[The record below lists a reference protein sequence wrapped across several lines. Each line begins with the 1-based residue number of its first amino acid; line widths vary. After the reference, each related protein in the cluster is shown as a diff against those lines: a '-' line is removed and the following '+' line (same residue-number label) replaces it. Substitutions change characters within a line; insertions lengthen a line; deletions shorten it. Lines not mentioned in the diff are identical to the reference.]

1 MPKASLFTIRR
12 SSSMSN
18 VDAPLKDGNLN
29 DLVVVLVA
37 VPNPSSQKPPLH
49 PMSLPATSEVAEEGF
64 VEEDEAAVV
73 VVVLEVVS
81 KGAGEGLAEVIEED
95 SEEGMTEEALVD
107 EAVSE
112 EGSKIEATV
121 VLVGLVNKADL
132 AVREAQVLQVD
143 MVDKGEG
150 TVVVVAVAVAA
161 SGKFSCDTQCASL
174 ILTSHQWSWSTKWIS
189 RRARWRRLWRR
200 WRLQTRLRQRRWT
213 WRLRW
218 QRRWWWVRGWQW
230 RVPGQ
235 GSEEDAVLRCLFF

>member
-150 TVVVVAVAVAA
+150 TVVVVAVAA

>member
-1 MPKASLFTIRR
+1 
-12 SSSMSN
+12 MSN
-18 VDAPLKDGNLN
+18 VDALLKDGNLN
-29 DLVVVLVA
+29 DWVEVLVA

-49 PMSLPATSEVAEEGF
+49 PMSLPATSEVAEEGS
-64 VEEDEAAVV
+64 VEEDEAAAVVVV

-95 SEEGMTEEALVD
+95 SEEEMTEEALVD

-112 EGSKIEATV
+112 EGSKIEETV
-121 VLVGLVNKADL
+121 VLVGLVSKADL

-150 TVVVVAVAVAA
+150 TAAVVAVAVAA
-161 SGKFSCDTQCASL
+161 SGKFSCNTHCASL
-174 ILTSHQWSWSTKWIS
+174 ILTSQQRSWSAKWIS

-200 WRLQTRLRQRRWT
+200 WRLQTRLRQRRRT

-235 GSEEDAVLRCLFF
+235 GSQEDAVLRCFIF